1 MATIL
6 DYRHIIILYNKV
18 RLLKPMCKGFEKWL
32 LLVEKCQSSLFL
44 IVTVDSIGQRKIK
57 GQKWEKQ
64 E

>member
-18 RLLKPMCKGFEKWL
+18 PLLKPMCKRFEKWL

-44 IVTVDSIGQRKIK
+44 IVTVDST
-57 GQKWEKQ
+57 
-64 E
+64 

>member
-18 RLLKPMCKGFEKWL
+18 PLLKPMCKRFGKWL